1 MDRKAIF
8 TENAPAPMGAYTQAV
23 RAGDFVFTSG
33 QLPIDPALNKV
44 TETSIEGQSRQ
55 VLKNLRE
62 ILIKAGGALE
72 GAVMVRV
79 YLKDLND
86 LKGMNEVYGEFFGE
100 DPPARMVFEAARL
113 PGDVRIMMDAVA
125 YVKR

>member
-1 MDRKAIF
+1 MGRKAIF

-86 LKGMNEVYGEFFGE
+86 LKGMNEVYGEFFQE
-100 DPPARMVFEAARL
+100 PYPARSTVEVARL
-113 PGDVRIMMDAVA
+113 PKELHIEIEAVA
-125 YVKR
+125 YRG